1 MFVCLYIYI
10 YIHIYIYTHT
20 HIRTCVGVCV
30 GVGVGVCVGV
40 GVVRR
45 RSHNARKV
53 ECESAGLES
62 MQVCLFSLF
71 NLEIV
76 FRINSNRMLE

>member
-1 MFVCLYIYI
+1 MYVCVSVYIYI
-10 YIHIYIYTHT
+10 YVYIYTYIYTHT
-20 HIRTCVGVCV
+20 HIRTC
-30 GVGVGVCVGV
+30 VGVCVGV